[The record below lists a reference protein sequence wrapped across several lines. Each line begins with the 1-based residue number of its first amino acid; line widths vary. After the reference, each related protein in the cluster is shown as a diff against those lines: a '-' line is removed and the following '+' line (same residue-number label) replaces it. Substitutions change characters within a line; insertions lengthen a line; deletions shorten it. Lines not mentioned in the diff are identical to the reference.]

1 MPDMLNVVVL
11 IVILGC
17 AARGGY
23 RCGISERAGGDTGAG
38 VEKMS
43 LRSAD
48 SAAEENPVYD
58 WNDDD
63 WEEVFTTGPAQPSE
77 NASEKRSAQPV

>member
-23 RCGISERAGGDTGAG
+23 RCGISERAGGETGTG
-38 VEKMS
+38 TETM
-43 LRSAD
+43 LPP
-48 SAAEENPVYD
+48 SAADEDPVYD

-63 WEEVFTTGPAQPSE
+63 WGEVFTTAPAPAGEPADMSQPAQP
-77 NASEKRSAQPV
+77 V

>member
-23 RCGISERAGGDTGAG
+23 RCGISERAGGETGAG
-38 VEKMS
+38 TETMAP
-43 LRSAD
+43 RSAD
-48 SAAEENPVYD
+48 STAEENPVYD

-63 WEEVFTTGPAQPSE
+63 WGEVFPAEPAQPSE
-77 NASEKRSAQPV
+77 NASERRSAQPV

>member
-23 RCGISERAGGDTGAG
+23 RCGISERAGGDTGADT
-38 VEKMS
+38 ETM
-43 LRSAD
+43 LPRSAD

-63 WEEVFTTGPAQPSE
+63 WGEVFPMEPAQANE
-77 NASEKRSAQPV
+77 NASERRATQPV

>member
-1 MPDMLNVVVL
+1 MPDMLNIVVL

-23 RCGISERAGGDTGAG
+23 RCGISERAGGETGAG
-38 VEKMS
+38 VEKMP
-43 LRSAD
+43 LRPAD

-63 WEEVFTTGPAQPSE
+63 WEEVFAAEPAQVSE
-77 NASEKRSAQPV
+77 NASERRATQPV